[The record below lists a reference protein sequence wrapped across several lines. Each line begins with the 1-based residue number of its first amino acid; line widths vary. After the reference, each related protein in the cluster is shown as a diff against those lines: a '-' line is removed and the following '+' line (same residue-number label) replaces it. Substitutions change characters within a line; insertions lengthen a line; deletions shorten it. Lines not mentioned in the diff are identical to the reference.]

1 MEMTPLSEGDDF
13 INSLS
18 AHHFPTLGAGF
29 EMAMFARLVAKQAA
43 INLQGR
49 CVAAIQLKS
58 MPRENLG
65 KRLNYL
71 QGLTFGNRSLWVRLP
86 YLH

>member
-1 MEMTPLSEGDDF
+1 MEMTPLSEGYNF

-18 AHHFPTLGAGF
+18 AHHFPTPGAGF
-29 EMAMFARLVAKQAA
+29 EMAMFARLVAKQAT

-49 CVAAIQLKS
+49 CLAAIELKP
-58 MPRENLG
+58 MPRDDLSI
-65 KRLNYL
+65 RLNYL
-71 QGLTFGNRSLWVRLP
+71 KGLTCSSCGFLVRWL